1 MRVLVVEDEDALAQV
16 VARSLR
22 REGMAVDL
30 ACDGAS
36 GLEKALVTPC
46 DLIALD
52 RNLPHVHGD
61 EVCRRLAAAGS
72 ETRILMLTA
81 AGLLQDKVT
90 GLNLGADGYLVKP
103 FAFEELVARLCA
115 LARRAGQPRPAG

>member
-16 VARSLR
+16 VSRGLR

-30 ACDGAS
+30 ACGGAS

-46 DLIALD
+46 DV
-52 RNLPHVHGD
+52 NQ
-61 EVCRRLAAAGS
+61 VCRRLAAAGS
-72 ETRILMLTA
+72 ETNILMLTA

>member
-16 VARSLR
+16 VSRGLR
-22 REGMAVDL
+22 REGGGRRL
-30 ACDGAS
+30 GLRRCF

-46 DLIALD
+46 DVN
-52 RNLPHVHGD
+52 R
-61 EVCRRLAAAGS
+61 VCRRLAAAGN
-72 ETRILMLTA
+72 ETNILMLTA

-115 LARRAGQPRPAG
+115 LARRAGQPRTAG